1 LKIKNQVFYDELN
14 KKKPCKLKKYVV
26 YSFVLMFCNIEI
38 LRRSILAPM
47 AGVADNAFRLIAKS
61 WGASIVFTELVS
73 ADGIVRN
80 SAKSYRLFRFLPEE
94 RPIGI
99 QLFGNEPEVMAKA
112 ALEVEKVKPNFI
124 DLNFGCP
131 AKKVV
136 ARGAGA
142 ALLKE
147 LPRMKAIV
155 RAVVSAVSTPVTG
168 KIRSGWD
175 DKHLVAVEAAQ
186 ILEEEGACAV
196 TVHPRT
202 QKMKFKGKADWELI
216 RMVKESVSIPVIG
229 NGDIISPEDGKKMI
243 ETTGC
248 DLIMIGRGALG
259 RPWIFKEI
267 NHYLET
273 GKLLEEPDN
282 RKRIEICIKHYNL
295 ALKLLGEERAVKEMR
310 KHIGWYAKGMRE
322 SSKFRKKIFSL
333 TDPEEVISNL
343 RKYAEKV

>member
-1 LKIKNQVFYDELN
+1 
-14 KKKPCKLKKYVV
+14 
-26 YSFVLMFCNIEI
+26 M
-38 LRRSILAPM
+38 APM
-47 AGVADNAFRLIAKS
+47 AGMADSAFRLIAKS

-80 SAKSYRLFRFLPEE
+80 SAKTYRLFQFLPEE

-99 QLFGNEPEVMAKA
+99 QLFGSEPEIMTKA
-112 ALEVEKVKPNFI
+112 ALEVEKVKPDFI

-142 ALLKE
+142 AVLKE
-147 LPRMKAIV
+147 LPRMKATV
-155 RAVVSAVSTPVTG
+155 RAVVSAVSTPVIG

-175 DKHLVAVEAAQ
+175 DKRIVAVEAAK

-202 QKMKFKGKADWELI
+202 QKMKFKGKADWEVI
-216 RMVKESVSIPVIG
+216 RQVKESVSIPVIG
-229 NGDIISPEDGKKMI
+229 NGDVMSPEDGKKMM

-259 RPWIFKEI
+259 RPWIFQRT
-267 NHYLET
+267 NHYLKT
-273 GKLLEEPDN
+273 GELLEDPNSRE
-282 RKRIEICIKHYNL
+282 RIEVCLEHYNL

-310 KHIGWYAKGMRE
+310 KHIGWYVKGMAG
-322 SSKFRKKIFSL
+322 SSQFRKEIFSL
-333 TDPEEVISNL
+333 TDPEEVILKL
-343 RKYAEKV
+343 RRYGEEV

>member
-1 LKIKNQVFYDELN
+1 
-14 KKKPCKLKKYVV
+14 
-26 YSFVLMFCNIEI
+26 
-38 LRRSILAPM
+38 LAPM
-47 AGVADNAFRLIAKS
+47 AGVADSAFRLIAKS

-80 SAKSYRLFRFLPEE
+80 SAKSYRLFQFLPEE

-99 QLFGNEPEVMAKA
+99 QLFGSEPEIMAKA
-112 ALEVEKVKPNFI
+112 VLEVEKIKPDFI

-142 ALLKE
+142 AVLKE

-155 RAVVSAVSTPVTG
+155 RAVISAVSTPVIG

-175 DKHLVAVEAAQ
+175 DKHIVAVEAAK

-202 QKMKFKGKADWELI
+202 QKMKFKGKANWEVI
-216 RMVKESVSIPVIG
+216 RKVKESVSIPVIG
-229 NGDIISPEDGKKMI
+229 NGDVMSPEDGKKMI

-259 RPWIFKEI
+259 RPWIFQRT
-267 NHYLET
+267 NHYLKT
-273 GKLLEEPDN
+273 GELLEDPNN
-282 RKRIEICIKHYNL
+282 RERIEVCLKHYNL

-310 KHIGWYAKGMRE
+310 KHIGWYVKGMTG
-322 SSKFRKKIFSL
+322 SSQFRKEIFSF
-333 TDPEEVISNL
+333 TDPEEVISKL
-343 RKYAEKV
+343 RKYAEEV